1 MSDSLKEEES
11 VMRHFQKVGFGLV
24 IIFSSVISYLWAQNA
39 APQVYS
45 YTEDPAIS
53 IMGPTIV
60 KIVRDGPKEAVD
72 QIMPVGPDRN
82 KEFHNH
88 ILYDFQAHK
97 IYTKLVSD
105 PTVPCTVMNYT
116 SSAAPPELDMISG
129 AADAMKELQIQHAKQ
144 VGTETLNGIATRV
157 LEATIE
163 QGQEKLW
170 VAQNGGFPV
179 KVVLTGPDGKA
190 MTIIEV
196 KQLSF
201 AKPPASA
208 LLPPTGCRAIQG
220 EASAHGVRA
229 ELGTVASSVTAQTGG
244 AQPAPG
250 GPPGAQTNAK
260 VTSAK
265 LQVALDNSEPCK
277 LSLFTTIETD
287 GAGTLWWRF
296 DSPPG
301 VTYPFGGQEGSTDM
315 RVSTSLMTGTSAK
328 FTHDIRGQFKLEAA
342 MKQPDGS
349 RGPVTLSNIVPADFR
364 CPAATAPA
372 QSQMAPPPAQATQ
385 GGAPRARVTAV
396 HLKVVPAEY
405 SGVCPVKVQLEGTLT
420 ADGPGKAYFQ
430 FQAGAVGANRE
441 GTVEVSAAGT
451 ATVSSEGEVRRTPRV
466 PSVRFLAG
474 MEPRG
479 HQENAKWTDVHLNI
493 SCTNAP

>member
-1 MSDSLKEEES
+1 MSDSLKEE
-11 VMRHFQKVGFGLV
+11 VIIMRHFQSVGFGLV
-24 IIFSSVISYLWAQNA
+24 IIFGSAISYLWAQNA

-60 KIVRDGPKEAVD
+60 KIVRDGPREAVN
-72 QIMPVGPDRN
+72 QIMPVGPGRD

-105 PTVPCTVMNYT
+105 PAVPCTVMDYT
-116 SSAAPPELDMISG
+116 SPAAPRGFDMISS
-129 AADAMKELQIQHAKQ
+129 AADAMKDMEQQHIKQI
-144 VGTETLNGIATRV
+144 GTETINGIATKV
-157 LEATIE
+157 MEATIE
-163 QGQEKLW
+163 QGQEKVW

-179 KVVLTGPDGKA
+179 KVVITGPDGKA

-208 LLPPTGCRAIQG
+208 LLPPAGCKTIQG
-220 EASAHGVRA
+220 EASATGVHA
-229 ELGTVASSVTAQTGG
+229 EFGAGASS
-244 AQPAPG
+244 G
-250 GPPGAQTNAK
+250 GPPDPPWLRDVHAAPVVGVPYQAVISAGQVVRVKVPAGQSVHVDWKAGADGTE
-260 VTSAK
+260 VTVVPFKDGKPVDDFMLRTARISSAVTMGDTFGPWPDGAREIVVRVNKESATVSAK
-265 LQVALDNSEPCK
+265 AVGQAAAP
-277 LSLFTTIETD
+277 
-287 GAGTLWWRF
+287 AGGPGQ
-296 DSPPG
+296 PPG
-301 VTYPFGGQEGSTDM
+301 Q
-315 RVSTSLMTGTSAK
+315 
-328 FTHDIRGQFKLEAA
+328 
-342 MKQPDGS
+342 
-349 RGPVTLSNIVPADFR
+349 
-364 CPAATAPA
+364 ATA
-372 QSQMAPPPAQATQ
+372 
-385 GGAPRARVTAV
+385 GGAPQARVTAV